1 MLFFRKTVQPDE
13 IELEMNEAELMEHL
27 RDINDQPN
35 TLYDFMED
43 IYHESLTITKNV
55 VNKDDVIN
63 MSS

>member
-43 IYHESLTITKNV
+43 IYHESHTVSK
-55 VNKDDVIN
+55 
-63 MSS
+63 

>member
-1 MLFFRKTVQPDE
+1 MLFFRKTKQPDK
-13 IELEMNEAELMEHL
+13 IDLEMDEAELEEQL

-35 TLYDFMED
+35 TLYDFKEN
-43 IYHESLTITKNV
+43 IYNESLTITKNV